1 MGAVLY
7 FADIKSL
14 TCGPWFR
21 GNTETDGPIIMS
33 DAALDLGFDPDAL
46 REKYLLERDKRI
58 REEGNEQYQEVK
70 GEFAHYV
77 EDPYIEEEI
86 VREPLFDEVEI
97 AVIGGGFGGLL
108 AGARLREAGIKDIRM
123 IEKGADFGGTWYW
136 NRYPGAA
143 CDIESYVYLPLLEEL
158 DFMPERKFTQGPEIL
173 EHSRRIARHY
183 NLYDN
188 ACLQTE
194 VTEMHWDEAAAMWL
208 SLIHI

>member
-108 AGARLREAGIKDIRM
+108 AGARL
-123 IEKGADFGGTWYW
+123 
-136 NRYPGAA
+136 
-143 CDIESYVYLPLLEEL
+143 
-158 DFMPERKFTQGPEIL
+158 
-173 EHSRRIARHY
+173 
-183 NLYDN
+183 
-188 ACLQTE
+188 
-194 VTEMHWDEAAAMWL
+194 L